1 MVLLRIVLFII
12 FLYLIFQLI
21 FRFLF
26 GFGRKRSFFFKSDDH
41 QYSHQKHD
49 GQITVNRST
58 SKKGK
63 KISKD
68 EGEYVKFEEI
78 KDEK

>member
-1 MVLLRIVLFII
+1 MVLLRIILVII
-12 FLYLIFQLI
+12 FLYLIFQI
-21 FRFLF
+21 IVRFLL
-26 GFGRKRSFFFKSDDH
+26 GYGSKRTYSFKSDDH
-41 QYSHQKHD
+41 RYSHKKSD
-49 GQITVNRST
+49 GQVTVNRST

>member
-1 MVLLRIVLFII
+1 M
-12 FLYLIFQLI
+12 
-21 FRFLF
+21 
-26 GFGRKRSFFFKSDDH
+26 GFGRKRTFFFKSDDN
-41 QYSHQKHD
+41 QYSHQKPD
-49 GQITVNRST
+49 GQVTVNRNT